1 MIDQKTI
8 DVCGEPVV
16 IQQLPAQ
23 TGMEVFL
30 AFSKILAGA
39 KEGIGIESI
48 LNLEE
53 TKIDLGKI
61 IAGIIEA
68 TDVKGTPEFIRKLVE
83 DSMVSPAYS
92 QDYFNGTFAGHYS
105 ELFELV
111 SEIFKFNNFDDLV
124 KKSLWPI
131 IEQLLTTQSDDT
143 NSTH

>member
-1 MIDQKTI
+1 MIKQKTI

-23 TGMEVFL
+23 MGMEVFL
-30 AFSKILAGA
+30 VFSKIMAGA
-39 KEGIGIESI
+39 KEGISVESL

-53 TKIDLGKI
+53 TKIDLGRI

-68 TDVKGTPEFIRKLVE
+68 TDIKGTPEFIRKLIE

-92 QDYFNGTFAGHYS
+92 QDYFNGTFAGHYD
-105 ELFELV
+105 ELFSLV
-111 SEIFKFNNFDDLV
+111 ATIFKFNNFDDLV

-131 IEQLLTTQSDDT
+131 IEQLLPIQSDGT
-143 NSTH
+143 NSTP